1 MTTLISRSLQVNY
14 PAAELRGIKIQNLF
28 PRCHS
33 CPGFH
38 RDKLQQESRVSREN
52 GNPFLLNSS
61 LLSQGLRLDSRFR
74 GSDSD
79 LGFLSNPLNHF
90 AFGDPVFIRPAELS
104 GIQQGFL

>member
-1 MTTLISRSLQVNY
+1 MLSF
-14 PAAELRGIKIQNLF
+14 LRK
-28 PRCHS
+28 
-33 CPGFH
+33 
-38 RDKLQQESRVSREN
+38 QESRVSRGN

-90 AFGDPVFIRPAELS
+90 AFGDPVFIPPTELGS
-104 GIQQGFL
+104 ILAYFDKPKALKNGS